1 MAKYEKVHN
10 GLGVKTLSH
19 LILKEIYHRYGTKNL
34 TNEQT
39 KKCKIFERGISE
51 KYDNFSEN
59 ELNTKSNKNVYAR
72 SDVMTFVVE
81 YCRDEEKKRGK
92 KNRWTQKKLMIPKS
106 EISQCSEYVVKSKT
120 GNIFVNE

>member
-59 ELNTKSNKNVYAR
+59 ELNTFIRINTGKEGFDANYDIVRIQTFISKFKNRQLNKL
-72 SDVMTFVVE
+72 
-81 YCRDEEKKRGK
+81 EKQWNK
-92 KNRWTQKKLMIPKS
+92 KNGRTRNPNKK
-106 EISQCSEYVVKSKT
+106 
-120 GNIFVNE
+120 N

>member
-1 MAKYEKVHN
+1 
-10 GLGVKTLSH
+10 
-19 LILKEIYHRYGTKNL
+19 
-34 TNEQT
+34 
-39 KKCKIFERGISE
+39 
-51 KYDNFSEN
+51 
-59 ELNTKSNKNVYAR
+59 
-72 SDVMTFVVE
+72 MTFVVK